1 MNLLTSFLVLVVL
14 PLQIIGQSSSS
25 SSSESITVSLP
36 PEVTSFL
43 SSASIS
49 LPSSGVIPNFPSSLV
64 SSISSIASAASSAGI
79 CVSTSGCTNAAFHY
93 GVSGG
98 MVIAGAGV
106 GLLAMAV

>member
-14 PLQIIGQSSSS
+14 PLQIIGQDS

-49 LPSSGVIPNFPSSLV
+49 LPSSGVIPLFPSSLV
-64 SSISSIASAASSAGI
+64 SSISSVASAASTAGI
-79 CVSTSGCTNAAFHY
+79 CISTSGCTNAALQN
-93 GVSGG
+93 GVPGG
-98 MVIAGAGV
+98 MVIAGVGV
-106 GLLAMAV
+106 GLLAMTV

>member
-1 MNLLTSFLVLVVL
+1 MNLLTSFLVLVVF
-14 PLQIIGQSSSS
+14 PLQIIGQ

-49 LPSSGVIPNFPSSLV
+49 LPSSGVIPLSFPSSLV
-64 SSISSIASAASSAGI
+64 SSISSVASAASTAGI
-79 CVSTSGCTNAAFHY
+79 CISTSGCTNAALQN

-98 MVIAGAGV
+98 MVIAGVGM
-106 GLLAMAV
+106 GLLAMTV